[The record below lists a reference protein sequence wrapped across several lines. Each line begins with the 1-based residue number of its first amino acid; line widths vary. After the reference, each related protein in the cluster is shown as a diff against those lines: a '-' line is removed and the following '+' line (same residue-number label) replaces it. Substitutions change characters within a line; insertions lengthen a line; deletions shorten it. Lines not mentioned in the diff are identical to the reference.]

1 MDAALLCVEPVL
13 TNERT
18 VETAAPRSK
27 RKMIL
32 AGLAAV
38 VTLDVLAAIFVPPF
52 PAGQPGQSISG
63 ISDLIA
69 ANLEFP
75 SPHVI
80 WDLAPNDPVG
90 STAILF
96 FHASISAPLFTM
108 WLVMGVILAFA
119 FLSTRGMS
127 LVPGGVQNA
136 VEFAWESLENWAMSL
151 GGPGARKHIPLFTA
165 FFLFILFSNWS
176 GLLPFFGKIEA
187 LRAPTSDVNVTIGL
201 ALVVFFYFQFQGFQT
216 LGVRAYLG
224 KFFPFGAFRH
234 GLGGGLIAMYVGLI
248 EFMLEFIKPVT
259 LAMRLFGNIFGGEV
273 ALGVITAL
281 TIAVAPVA
289 MLMLEG
295 LLNFVQA
302 LIFSTLMLMYTII
315 AVESH
320 GQEAHAEPAHGDAP
334 HGNEGSSVTSMQP
347 VGH

>member
-1 MDAALLCVEPVL
+1 
-13 TNERT
+13 
-18 VETAAPRSK
+18 
-27 RKMIL
+27 MIL
-32 AGLAAV
+32 GALAGV
-38 VTLDVLAAIFVPPF
+38 VILDVLAAIFVPPY
-52 PAGQPGQSISG
+52 PLGHPGQPVTG
-63 ISDLIA
+63 ISDLIG

-75 SPHVI
+75 SPHVV
-80 WDLAPNDPVG
+80 WDLAPDNPVG
-90 STAILF
+90 DAILF

-108 WLVMGVILAFA
+108 WLVMAFILAFA
-119 FLSTRGMS
+119 FLSTRGMR

-136 VEFAWESLENWAMSL
+136 VEFAWESLENWAISL
-151 GGPGARKHIPLFTA
+151 GGPGARKHIPLFAA

-201 ALVVFFYFQFQGFQT
+201 ALVAFFYFHFRGFQA
-216 LGVRAYLG
+216 LGVRGYLG
-224 KFFPFGAFRH
+224 KFFVFSGFKRGIASGAIDLF
-234 GLGGGLIAMYVGLI
+234 VGLI
-248 EFMLEFIKPVT
+248 EFLLEFIKPIT

-281 TIAVAPVA
+281 TIAIVPAA
-289 MLMLEG
+289 MLLLEG

-320 GQEAHAEPAHGDAP
+320 GDEAHAAP
-334 HGNEGSSVTSMQP
+334 DHADDVPGTNGSPIASLQP
-347 VGH
+347 VSH

>member
-1 MDAALLCVEPVL
+1 
-13 TNERT
+13 
-18 VETAAPRSK
+18 
-27 RKMIL
+27 MIL

-38 VTLDVLAAIFVPPF
+38 VILDVLAAIFVPPF
-52 PAGQPGQSISG
+52 PIGQPGQSVGG
-63 ISDLIA
+63 IADLIA

-108 WLVMGVILAFA
+108 WIVMAVILIFA
-119 FLSTRGMS
+119 ILSTRGMS

-201 ALVVFFYFQFQGFQT
+201 ALVVFFYFQFQGFQA
-216 LGVRAYLG
+216 LGVRGYLG
-224 KFFPFGAFRH
+224 KFFPLAAFRQ
-234 GLGGGLIAMYVGLI
+234 GIGSGLIAMYVGLI

-281 TIAVAPVA
+281 TIAIAPVA

-320 GQEAHAEPAHGDAP
+320 GDEAHAEPAQGDAA
-334 HGNEGSSVTSMQP
+334 HRIEGSSVASMQP
-347 VGH
+347 AGH